1 MLNLLLFG
9 LAAFVIGLAC
19 LIKGSDLFVDG
30 AANAALKIGV
40 SEHIIGITLVAFAT
54 SLPELATG
62 VVASIANQSALAFGN
77 VVGSNIA
84 NICLVLGFSAL
95 IVKITPSEE
104 SMRDVIFMNLVVAIL
119 VLVILDRKI
128 DKFDSILFLIAF
140 AGYFIKLYRS
150 MDVGSAKKRGKIL
163 KEVIMIILGF
173 CGVVFGAWLLV
184 EGAIV
189 ISQFFGISM
198 AIIGLTIVAVGTSLP
213 ELATSITA
221 ALKGK
226 IQISLGN
233 VIGSNIINVLLVLG
247 VAGMI
252 NDIDLRNLP
261 DGGNTLLTTTF
272 PILIFASLLTFIF
285 ARRKITRSQALF
297 LLGIYV
303 VFIYLLNINSLMI

>member
-9 LAAFVIGLAC
+9 LSAFVIGLAC

-184 EGAIV
+184 EGAMV

-198 AIIGLTIVAVGTSLP
+198 AIIGLTSDKST
-213 ELATSITA
+213 
-221 ALKGK
+221 
-226 IQISLGN
+226 
-233 VIGSNIINVLLVLG
+233 
-247 VAGMI
+247 
-252 NDIDLRNLP
+252 
-261 DGGNTLLTTTF
+261 
-272 PILIFASLLTFIF
+272 
-285 ARRKITRSQALF
+285 
-297 LLGIYV
+297 
-303 VFIYLLNINSLMI
+303 